1 MFPTKKSKSQSC
13 SPRKKSTS
21 KDKIRKP
28 TIITTKTR
36 PSSVRTSNPTQTLNT
51 LLNTRFNKT
60 DNSNKLRELLNS
72 MKEESLREI
81 LENSFEKQRSGSFEK
96 RESSRK
102 LKTKKK
108 VVGEGKRVK
117 GK

>member
-1 MFPTKKSKSQSC
+1 
-13 SPRKKSTS
+13 
-21 KDKIRKP
+21 
-28 TIITTKTR
+28 
-36 PSSVRTSNPTQTLNT
+36 
-51 LLNTRFNKT
+51 
-60 DNSNKLRELLNS
+60 